1 MRKIVIILLFIWIP
15 FLLQAI
21 TPMEFALTC
30 TANEMQEAIDGG
42 LNPNL
47 NLDYSSI
54 TTGCNGRA
62 FSINGIPISVYA
74 SGNPDPGVLSI
85 LVANGADVSARS
97 EVLKKALM
105 LDYATLD
112 SVKTLL
118 PYCNPVE
125 MLMDAASYSSN
136 TAVVEYIA
144 TQLGS
149 VNSRGGGSY
158 YLAYAVQNGNVPNAK
173 LLIDMGADIH
183 ETTLLDGFEKNL
195 LMLAAESG
203 SVEMCQYILSLGY
216 DVNEELDLRTA
227 LYYASNVE
235 TAQFLIE
242 AGATELS
249 TSSQW
254 VISETLDRYQ
264 FELAAYYVNTL
275 AENADIP
282 NYVYNFIDRYLLN
295 MSLQHSHVLRFASA
309 LTEVKRYAL
318 MEHIAYRLVDSEV
331 DFRNYHDAVKE
342 HIILLI
348 ALGYDFNTELDENG
362 NSLLHFA
369 VLDDNKLFNYIP
381 YLLEAGADPNRPNK
395 NGVSPLI
402 SCLIR
407 LSDDYDDDKL
417 LILIEMAEH
426 GGNLN
431 SATISYTNEMLDMS
445 EFNVGA
451 FIPNIAQ
458 LRSQI

>member
-1 MRKIVIILLFIWIP
+1 MRKIVIALFFMLTP
-15 FLLQAI
+15 FLLLAI
-21 TPMEFALTC
+21 TPMEFAFTC
-30 TANEMQEAIDGG
+30 TADEMQEAIDDG

-47 NLDYSSI
+47 NLDYSYI
-54 TTGCNGRA
+54 TTGRNDKA

-74 SGNPDPGVLSI
+74 TGNPNPDVLNTLI
-85 LVANGADVSARS
+85 ANGADVSAGS

-118 PYCNPVE
+118 PYCNPIE
-125 MLMDAASYSSN
+125 MLEEAASYSSN
-136 TAVVEYIA
+136 SAVVEYIA
-144 TQLGS
+144 TQVGS
-149 VNSRGGGSY
+149 VNSRGGGSF
-158 YLAYAVQNGNVPNAK
+158 YLAYAVQNGNVSNAK
-173 LLIDMGADIH
+173 LLIDMGADIQ
-183 ETTLLDGFEKNL
+183 ETTLNDGLEKNL

-254 VISETLDRYQ
+254 VISEALDRNR
-264 FELAAYYVNTL
+264 FELAAYYVNTI
-275 AENADIP
+275 AEDAAIP

-295 MSLQHSHVLRFASA
+295 TSLRHSYVLRFASA
-309 LTEVKRYAL
+309 LNEAKRYAL
-318 MEHIAYRLVDSEV
+318 MKHIAYRLIDPEV
-331 DFRNYHDAVKE
+331 EFRRYHDAVKE
-342 HIILLI
+342 HITLLI
-348 ALGYDFNTELDENG
+348 ALGYDFNTELDEDG

-369 VLDDNKLFNYIP
+369 VLDDDRLFDYIP
-381 YLLEAGADPNRPNK
+381 YLLEAGADPNMPNK
-395 NGVSPLI
+395 NGVSSFI

-407 LSDDYDDDKL
+407 LSEDYDDDKL
-417 LILIEMAEH
+417 LILMEMVEH
-426 GGNLN
+426 GGDLN
-431 SATISYTNEMLDMS
+431 SVTTSSAKEEFDMS

-451 FIPNIAQ
+451 FIPHIAQ
-458 LRSQI
+458 SRSQI